1 MEFSGEFELTGVS
14 PEEAWVVLSDPV
26 AIRDAMPGCKF
37 LTRVDDVE
45 DFNFDDYEPEADPAT
60 LPEADI
66 EAVAERTFVEGGT
79 YAALTQIG
87 VGSVKPRFES
97 EVTITEREFPRMEA
111 EGSGDASQSAFAMSS
126 WMEIEETDEGSL
138 VGWGAEAD
146 VSGRIAQLG
155 NRVLDPVADKV
166 VNNFFGNVQEQ
177 MQAVEV
183 DEGSTGVADRLRN
196 LVK

>member
-26 AIRDAMPGCKF
+26 AIRNALPGCKF

-45 DFNFDDYEPEADPAT
+45 DFNFDDYEPEEDPET

-66 EAVAERTFVEGGT
+66 EEVAGRTFVEGGT

-97 EVTITEREFPRMEA
+97 EVTVTEREFPRMEA
-111 EGSGDASQSAFAMSS
+111 EGSGDASQSAFNMVS
-126 WMEIEETDEGSL
+126 WMEIEETEDGSL
-138 VGWGAEAD
+138 VRWGAEAD
-146 VSGRIAQLG
+146 VTGRIAQLG
-155 NRVLDPVADKV
+155 NRVLNPVAEKV

-177 MQAVEV
+177 MQAVEA
-183 DEGSTGVADRLRN
+183 DEGTEGVADRLRN
-196 LVK
+196 IVR